1 MISAHRPVVMGAGG
15 MVASGHSAASV
26 AGAEIL
32 RRGGNAVDAA
42 VASAAALAVAIPHM
56 NGLGGDAIGL
66 VYHARSGQVTTVNGS
81 GVAPAAATVAR
92 YNSLGHE
99 TIPQRGP
106 LSMSVPGAVQSWEDC
121 LSRWG
126 TRSLGEC
133 LEFAI
138 ELAETGV
145 PLDQS
150 HIDFLA
156 GASYAELVASFP
168 TLSRTF
174 IEPGYHVLGQRLK
187 QPVLAQTLRRLA
199 AEGADSFYR
208 GRIARAMLD
217 DLSEHDALL
226 SAEDLEQHRTLFQK
240 SLSVRYR
247 RRAVHVAPPNS
258 QGIAL
263 ALLLGMTE
271 TWMSESDARA
281 FDPQTYL
288 RMKRV
293 AFELRDAYACDPSRR
308 RLPGDLLTDAKLRA
322 LTETSSSREAQA
334 KAGGGDT
341 STLVVIDADG
351 NAVSWVQS
359 LFEEFGSGVVS
370 EATGVVFHNRLY
382 LEQLND
388 DPVHGL
394 QPGMRPFHTLCPAL
408 VVTDRGCDMS
418 IATPGDHGQPQTIY
432 QVFRSVY
439 EEGLSIQA
447 AIERPRIRHDTGR
460 EVMVEDRAP
469 KEWWQAIEA
478 LGYQPTSVGPWSRKL
493 GGVNAIRRLPDGLL
507 MAGGDPR
514 RSSYAIPSGL

>member
-1 MISAHRPVVMGAGG
+1 MTSAHRPVVMSESG
-15 MVASGHSAASV
+15 MVASGHPAASV
-26 AGAEIL
+26 AGAEML

-42 VASAAALAVAIPHM
+42 VATAATLAVAIPHM

-66 VYHARSGQVTTVNGS
+66 VYHAQSGKVTAVNGS
-81 GVAPAAATVAR
+81 GATPAAATVAR
-92 YNSLGHE
+92 YRSLGYAE
-99 TIPQRGP
+99 IPQRGP
-106 LSMSVPGAVQSWEDC
+106 LSISVPGVVRSWEDC

-126 TRSLGEC
+126 TRSLAEC

-150 HIDFLA
+150 HIDFIA
-156 GASYAELVASFP
+156 GTAYAELVACFP
-168 TLSRTF
+168 MLSRTF
-174 IEPGYHVLGQRLK
+174 IEPGHHALGQRLK

-199 AEGADSFYR
+199 AEGAHTFYR
-208 GRIARAMLD
+208 GAVARAMLD
-217 DLSEHDALL
+217 DLREHGALL
-226 SAEDLEQHRTLFQK
+226 SAEDLEQHRTLFQE
-240 SLSVRYR
+240 SLSVGYR
-247 RRAVHVAPPNS
+247 GRCVHVAPPNS
-258 QGIAL
+258 QGLAL
-263 ALLLGMTE
+263 ALLLGMAE
-271 TWMSESDARA
+271 TRTPERNARA

-288 RMKRV
+288 RIKRV
-293 AFELRDAYACDPSRR
+293 AFELRDAYACDPSRG
-308 RLPGDLLTDAKLRA
+308 RLLPDDLLTDTRLRA
-322 LTETSSSREAQA
+322 LTGSLTTEAQA

-341 STLVVIDADG
+341 STLVVVDAEG
-351 NAVSWVQS
+351 NAVSWAQS

-370 EATGVVFHNRLY
+370 EATGVVLHNRLY

-394 QPGMRPFHTLCPAL
+394 QPGMRPFHTLSPAL
-408 VVTDRGCDMS
+408 VVTGAGCDMS

-432 QVFRSVY
+432 QVLRNVY

-469 KEWWQAIEA
+469 KAWWQAIEA
-478 LGYQPTSVGPWSRKL
+478 LGYQPIPVGPWSRLL